1 MTTLSFYKKIAA
13 QRHVTTRSAAQLAG
27 MPVNTASM
35 ALQRLAAEGLVTRI
49 KSGSWL
55 VGSAVREPAA
65 LVAAVARP
73 YEAYLSGW
81 SALRHHGRIQQF
93 PETHFGV
100 TLGRPADVKVA
111 SVRLQLHHITPA
123 LFTGYDFVVA
133 LGGHVASPEK
143 ALFDLAYFAA
153 VSRTRLSG
161 RLPET
166 ELNGLRWAKVQDWL
180 RRIPV
185 SRVRTRV
192 EQKLRLLREEH
203 SGHVADQ

>member
-1 MTTLSFYKKIAA
+1 MTTISFYQKIAT

-27 MPVNTASM
+27 MSMTTASM

-49 KSGSWL
+49 KAGSWL

-100 TLGRPADVKVA
+100 TLGRPVEVKVA
-111 SVRLQLHHITPA
+111 SVRVRLHHITPT
-123 LFTGYDFVVA
+123 LFTGYDFVPE

-143 ALFDLAYFAA
+143 ALFDLVYFAA
-153 VSRTRLSG
+153 MNRRRHSG

-166 ELNGLRWAKVQDWL
+166 ELNGLRWRDIQGWL
-180 RRIPV
+180 RQVPAV
-185 SRVRTRV
+185 HLRTLMARNF
-192 EQKLRLLREEH
+192 KALREQH
-203 SGHVADQ
+203 ADNPADE

>member
-1 MTTLSFYKKIAA
+1 MTTLSFYQKIAA
-13 QRHVTTRSAAQLAG
+13 QRHVTTRSAAQLAE
-27 MPVNTASM
+27 MPMTTASM

-49 KSGSWL
+49 KAGSWL

-100 TLGRPADVKVA
+100 TLGRPADMKVA
-111 SVRLQLHHITPA
+111 GVRVRLHHVTPV
-123 LFTGYDFVVA
+123 LFTGYDFVPK
-133 LGGHVASPEK
+133 LGGHVASAEK

-153 VSRTRLSG
+153 VSRSRLSG

-166 ELNGLRWAKVQDWL
+166 ELTGLRWADIQGWL
-180 RRIPV
+180 RRIPSV
-185 SRVRTRV
+185 RVRTRV
-192 EQKLRLLREEH
+192 QQKLRKLREEN
-203 SGHVADQ
+203 SSQVADE

>member
-1 MTTLSFYKKIAA
+1 MTTLSFY
-13 QRHVTTRSAAQLAG
+13 QRISGQRKLTTRSAAQLAG
-27 MPVNTASM
+27 LSIATASM

-49 KSGSWL
+49 KPGEWL
-55 VGSAVREPAA
+55 VGSAAREPAA
-65 LVAAVARP
+65 LVAAVASP

-100 TLGRPADVKVA
+100 TLGRPVEMKV
-111 SVRLQLHHITPA
+111 SGVRVRLHHVTPL
-123 LFTGYDFVVA
+123 LFTGYDFVPE

-153 VSRTRLSG
+153 ASRSRLSG

-166 ELNGLRWAKVQDWL
+166 ELNGLRWASIQGWL
-180 RRIPV
+180 HRIPAA
-185 SRVRTRV
+185 RVRTRV
-192 EQKLRLLREEH
+192 KQKLRALREQH
-203 SGHVADQ
+203 SGQPTGE